1 MTGTIA
7 VDFDG
12 VLHAYSKGWHDG
24 TIYDQ
29 PLPGA
34 FEALRQLMRE
44 YAVFVH
50 TTRNAG
56 EVALWLA
63 KHGGFTCVHDR
74 RDANAFWNDQT
85 RLLVTDRK
93 LPAIAYIDDRAI
105 HFTSWD
111 QTLAEVRRREDGA
124 TP

>member
-1 MTGTIA
+1 MTATIA

-12 VLHAYSKGWHDG
+12 VLHAYSNGWQDG
-24 TIYDQ
+24 SIYDE
-29 PLPGA
+29 PVPGA
-34 FEALRQLMRE
+34 FDALRALMKT

-63 KHGGFTCVHDR
+63 KHGGFVCVTGR
-74 RDANAFWNDQT
+74 RDDSAFWDDQT

-93 LPAIAYIDDRAI
+93 LPAVAYIDDRAL
-105 HFTSWD
+105 HFTSWP
-111 QTLAEVRRREDGA
+111 QALAEVRRREDGA
-124 TP
+124 TR